1 MNGYKVTVQIEELEE
16 GGYLAVV
23 PEIQGCHAEGETI
36 TEAIENVQD
45 VARVILELI
54 REKGLPMPSLH
65 YVGEES
71 VTLHAE
77 LLVSAA

>member
-1 MNGYKVTVQIEELEE
+1 MNGYKVTVQIEKLEE

-36 TEAIENVQD
+36 TEAIENAQD

-54 REKGLPMPSLH
+54 REKGLPMPLLD
-65 YVGEES
+65 YVEEES
-71 VTLHAE
+71 VTLRAE
-77 LLVSAA
+77 LLVPAA